1 VQNTTLAKLAQII
14 TQVINMK
21 TIDDMVYLHEIDEYV
36 TLEEYKDYLNYLQ
49 IKYDN

>member
-1 VQNTTLAKLAQII
+1 MQVKLAGII
-14 TQVINMK
+14 IQVINMK
-21 TIDDMVYLHEIDEYV
+21 TIDDMVYLHEIDEHV

>member
-1 VQNTTLAKLAQII
+1 
-14 TQVINMK
+14 
-21 TIDDMVYLHEIDEYV
+21 MVYLHEIDEYV